1 MPIEE
6 LTAATAEAELPA
18 LAGLL
23 AACVAAGASVN
34 FLQPF
39 PPQDAAAWWRAK
51 VLPAL
56 ARGER
61 RVLVA
66 RVGGAIIGT
75 AQLDLA
81 TPPNQAHRADV
92 SKVLVHP
99 QARRRGAARALM
111 LALEAIAAEEGRTL
125 LTLDTVTGSPAEH
138 LYRGLGYTLAGVI
151 PDYALA
157 ADRSGLD
164 STSLFWKRIPAG

>member
-6 LTAATAEAELPA
+6 LRAEAAEAELPA
-18 LAGLL
+18 LAQLL
-23 AACVAAGASVN
+23 AACVAGGASVN

-39 PPQDAAAWWRAK
+39 PAAEAEAWWRAK

-61 RVLVA
+61 RLLVA
-66 RVGGAIIGT
+66 RLGGAIIGT

-99 QARRRGAARALM
+99 GARRRGVARALM

-125 LTLDTVTGSPAEH
+125 LTLDTQQDGAAEA
-138 LYRGLGYTLAGVI
+138 LYRGLGYVSLGVI
-151 PDYALA
+151 PGYARA
-157 ADRSGLD
+157 ASGTALEGA
-164 STSLFWKRIPAG
+164 TFFYKQL

>member
-1 MPIEE
+1 MPIQE
-6 LTAATAEAELPA
+6 LRAEAAEAEIPA
-18 LAGLL
+18 LAHLL
-23 AACVAAGASVN
+23 AACVAGGASVN
-34 FLQPF
+34 FLQRF
-39 PPQDAAAWWRAK
+39 PEAEAAAWWRAK
-51 VLPAL
+51 VIPAL

-61 RVLVA
+61 RLLVA
-66 RVGGAIIGT
+66 RVGGVLIGT

-99 QARRRGAARALM
+99 DARRRGAARALM
-111 LALEAIAAEEGRTL
+111 LALEAIAVAEGRTL
-125 LTLDTVTGSPAEH
+125 LTLDTVTGSAAEH

-151 PDYALA
+151 PDYARA

-164 STSLFWKRIPAG
+164 STSLFWKRV

>member
-6 LTAATAEAELPA
+6 LRAESAPDALPA
-18 LAGLL
+18 LGHLL
-23 AACVAAGASVN
+23 AACVAGGASVN

-39 PPQDAAAWWRAK
+39 AEAEAEAWWRAK
-51 VLPAL
+51 LLPGL

-61 RVLVA
+61 RLLVA
-66 RVGGAIIGT
+66 RIGGALVGT
-75 AQLDLA
+75 AMLDLA

-99 QARRRGAARALM
+99 DARRRGVARALM
-111 LALEAIAAEEGRTL
+111 LALEAVAAEEGRFL
-125 LTLDTVTGSPAEH
+125 LTLDTVTGSAAEH

-164 STSLFWKRIPAG
+164 STSLFWKRL

>member
-6 LTAATAEAELPA
+6 LRAEAAEAELPA
-18 LAGLL
+18 LAHLL
-23 AACVAAGASVN
+23 AACVAGGASVN
-34 FLQPF
+34 FVQPF
-39 PPQDAAAWWRAK
+39 SEDAAAAWWRAK

-99 QARRRGAARALM
+99 DARRRGVARALM
-111 LALEAIAAEEGRTL
+111 LALEAIAAEEGRSL
-125 LTLDTVTGSPAEH
+125 LTLDTVAGSPAQG
-138 LYRGLGYTLAGVI
+138 LYESLGYTLAGTI
-151 PDYALA
+151 PRYARA
-157 ADRSGLD
+157 PDRPVLEA
-164 STSLFWKRIPAG
+164 TALFWKGLG

>member
-6 LTAATAEAELPA
+6 LPAQSAEAALPELA
-18 LAGLL
+18 HLL
-23 AACVAAGASVN
+23 AACVAGGASVN

-39 PPQDAAAWWRAK
+39 PAADAEAWWRDK
-51 VLPAL
+51 VLPGL
-56 ARGER
+56 LRGER

-66 RVGGAIIGT
+66 RLAGRIIGS

-99 QARRRGAARALM
+99 DGRRRGVARALM
-111 LALEAIAAEEGRTL
+111 LALEAIAAEEGRSL
-125 LTLDTVTGSPAEH
+125 LTLDTVTGSAAEH

-157 ADRSGLD
+157 PDGSGLD
-164 STSLFWKRIPAG
+164 STSLFWKRL